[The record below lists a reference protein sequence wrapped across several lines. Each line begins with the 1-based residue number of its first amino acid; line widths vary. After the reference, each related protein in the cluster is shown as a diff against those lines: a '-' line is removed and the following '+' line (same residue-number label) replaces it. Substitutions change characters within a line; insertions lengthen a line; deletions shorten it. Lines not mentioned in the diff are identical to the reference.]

1 MVLADRFV
9 RVPEGILEDVPIKIN
24 ECYIPT
30 CFIVLKYK
38 HEPKDPL
45 ILGRPFLATTGT
57 VIDAKEGRI
66 YLKIGDLPTAFDMEK
81 LIKRPLIDNQVLYV
95 DHMLK

>member
-30 CFIVLKYK
+30 YFIVLKYK